1 MQEQQVECDAG
12 QPFFSVIV
20 PIYQVEDCLRRC
32 VDSILAQTFS
42 SFEVILV
49 DDGSKDACPAI
60 CDEYQKTDGRV
71 RVLHKQNGGLVS
83 ARNAGIRCAAGKY
96 ICYADGDDWVAP
108 ELLETVYGYLMRENE
123 PDMLVFR
130 AYYEFQ
136 DRRELIPEH
145 VPAGRYEKTRLE
157 QEIYPDMI
165 YDASLPFFTGKV
177 FPAAWNKVYRRELLE
192 EHYCREEAISLAEDN
207 AFTFECL
214 YYAET
219 VIFCEEALYHYN
231 RCNEQSMVSRYDP
244 DYLEKSMRMCSYV
257 FSRLLG
263 KEVYLEQQLHALLAG
278 WLVMSVFHE
287 VRHEKHVRDAAA
299 KLRKKMKGR
308 QELYEVSLKG
318 LPLRARGY
326 ICLLRAKCYFTVCL
340 LTRLV
345 C

>member
-1 MQEQQVECDAG
+1 MQEQQVERNAG

-32 VDSILAQTFS
+32 VDSILAQTFTA
-42 SFEVILV
+42 FELILV

-60 CDEYQKTDGRV
+60 CNEYQKTDRRV
-71 RVLHKQNGGLVS
+71 RVIHKQNGGLVS
-83 ARNAGIRCAAGKY
+83 ARNEGIRHAAGKY
-96 ICYADGDDWVAP
+96 ICYVDGDDWVVS
-108 ELLETVYGYLMRENE
+108 ELLEKVYWHLMQENE

-130 AYYEFQ
+130 AYYEFR

-145 VPAGRYEKTRLE
+145 VAAGRYEKTRLE
-157 QEIYPDMI
+157 REIYPFMI
-165 YDASLPFFTGKV
+165 YDPSLPFFTGKV

-192 EHYCREEAISLAEDN
+192 KHYCEEEAISLAEDN

-231 RCNEQSMVSRYDP
+231 RCNEQSMISRYDP
-244 DYLEKSMRMCSYV
+244 EYLEKSMRMCRYV
-257 FSRLLG
+257 SSRLLG
-263 KEVYLEQQLHALLAG
+263 KEEHLEKQLHALFAG

-287 VRHEKHVRDAAA
+287 VRHRKHVWSAAA
-299 KLRKKMKGR
+299 GLRAKMKGR
-308 QELYEVSLKG
+308 RELYEISLKG
-318 LPLRARGY
+318 LPLQARCY
-326 ICLLRAKCYFTVCL
+326 IRLLRSKCYFGVCL